1 MYGYVPHRDLRQY
14 QFYIW
19 YVADIYLVLG
29 YLRELR
35 VVKME
40 FNNM

>member
-1 MYGYVPHRDLRQY
+1 LIKVFKVGKGYYKDGL
-14 QFYIW
+14 
-19 YVADIYLVLG
+19 D

-40 FNNM
+40 LTTCEDPYYLH